1 MVKELKWFLLHKNVK
16 LFGIMK
22 KNYISPVLTEQNI
35 QQTSVLCSSGA
46 KGDRVSSNIGI
57 GGGDNSG
64 NVADAF

>member
-1 MVKELKWFLLHKNVK
+1 
-16 LFGIMK
+16 MK
-22 KNYISPVLTEQNI
+22 KNYISPVITEQNI